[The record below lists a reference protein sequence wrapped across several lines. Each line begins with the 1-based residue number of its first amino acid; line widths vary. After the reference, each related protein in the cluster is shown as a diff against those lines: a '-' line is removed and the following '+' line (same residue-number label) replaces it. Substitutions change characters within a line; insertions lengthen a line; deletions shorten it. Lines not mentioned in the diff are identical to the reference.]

1 MSTKSVCIV
10 GAGFSGIAA
19 ARVLDKFGYEVT
31 LFEKAPDVGG
41 VWSKIRRYPGVAT
54 QNTKDTYYLSEM
66 PMPEDYPAWPSGQQ
80 VQAYLESFVTK
91 FDLKHRIHLC
101 EAVAKATQDPSNDNS
116 WTITTRESSE
126 KDGTILPNGKENTY
140 QFDVLLVCNGTF
152 SDCFVP
158 NYKGI
163 EEFRKAGGIVCHTSE
178 FLNVEDARDK
188 DVIIVG
194 YGKSAC
200 DCAVAL
206 SRVARTTTVVARKLI
221 WKLPKFI
228 GGLCYKFLFLGRI
241 GENLFPYIRPG
252 LVMRLLHGPLIAVR
266 NAMVG
271 TVEWMVRRQLK
282 LETSGALP
290 PGHFE
295 DVARASI
302 SLVTEEFFERMRSGQ
317 IVLKR
322 DTEIEELL
330 VEKNDTNPNSPVLK
344 ARLADGS
351 IVPAQIVACGTG
363 FHQRIPFL
371 DQAFVDKHCTDEKG
385 NFRMYRF
392 IKPIETEKLFF
403 VGYNSSLF
411 CPTSFEV
418 ATLWCI
424 SVMEDSITLPPV
436 EEQKRRSQEEL
447 DWMKERTR
455 GKHSKGTNV
464 VPFSLH
470 NIDDML
476 SDLKVSIGWLETA
489 RQWLLP
495 VKPAAYSII
504 AERLLAERMK
514 RQGKMN
520 GDEEIL
526 REIEGSRNGN
536 GYHAGKKRD

>member
-1 MSTKSVCIV
+1 MAGKSVCIV

-19 ARVLDKFGYEVT
+19 ARVLDKFGYNVT

-66 PMPEDYPAWPSGQQ
+66 PMPDDYPAWPSGQQ
-80 VQAYLESFVTK
+80 VQAYLQSFCEK
-91 FDLKHRIHLC
+91 FNLLHRVRLC
-101 EAVAKATQDPSNDNS
+101 EEVIEATQDASRDNS
-116 WTITTRESSE
+116 WTIRTRQTNAQGKSLP
-126 KDGTILPNGKENTY
+126 DGKQNTY
-140 QFDVLLVCNGTF
+140 TFDVLLVCNGTF

-163 EEFRKAGGIVCHTSE
+163 DEFRAAGGTVCHTSE
-178 FLNVEDARDK
+178 FLDIEEARGK
-188 DVIIVG
+188 DIIIVG

-206 SRVARTTTVVARKLI
+206 SKVANTTTVVARKLI

-228 GGLCYKFLFLGRI
+228 AGLCYKFLFLGRV

-252 LVMRLLHGPLIAVR
+252 PIMRLLHGPLISVR

-271 TVEWMVRRQLK
+271 TVEWVVRRQLQ

-302 SLVTEEFFERMRSGQ
+302 SLVTEDFFERMRSGD

-322 DTEIEELL
+322 DTEIEELI
-330 VEKNDTNPNSPVLK
+330 VEKPQPGSSEKPVLK
-344 ARLADGS
+344 AKLADGS
-351 IVPAQIVACGTG
+351 VIPAQIVACGTG
-363 FHQRIPFL
+363 FYQRVPFL
-371 DQAFVDKHCTDEKG
+371 DQQFVNQHCTDEQG

-392 IKPIETEKLFF
+392 IKPIETENLFF
-403 VGYNSSLF
+403 IGYNSSLF

-424 SVMEDSITLPPV
+424 SVMEGSLQLPSTQ
-436 EEQKRRSQEEL
+436 EQIKASQEEL

-470 NIDDML
+470 NIDEML
-476 SDLKVSIGWLETA
+476 TDLHIGIGFVETA
-489 RQWLLP
+489 RQWLTP
-495 VKPAAYSII
+495 C
-504 AERLLAERMK
+504 
-514 RQGKMN
+514 
-520 GDEEIL
+520 
-526 REIEGSRNGN
+526 
-536 GYHAGKKRD
+536 